1 MCQEAGWKPGLPTRL
16 RKDFPVQG
24 LFRAPRPCTPAC
36 QGKGWD
42 PLWLRDPDHR
52 LVWQP
57 RPWARL
63 TEAEVRPAALEPSS
77 HSGLGL
83 SGS

>member
-1 MCQEAGWKPGLPTRL
+1 MVPRPLSLG
-16 RKDFPVQG
+16 
-24 LFRAPRPCTPAC
+24 RAPRPCTPAC